1 MFERGRA
8 TTEAPPMT
16 AAETSPQS
24 PTREVPRWLRILRTG
39 ALAGIL
45 LLAGFIA
52 GVYIERARSGP
63 PKLADLGPAPQYTL
77 TNQLGQPVSSKQF
90 SGKVQFVTFLFPYC
104 TTFCPLIAA
113 HLMGFE
119 RLMVLAQTG
128 MQNKVEIVSFNV
140 APGAVGPKEMRE
152 FLHQY
157 GWDPKDP
164 HWQFLTGNKTQIR
177 RVVTGGFHVAFRRIA
192 DSGGDDDNYAGASGA
207 PQLTVSNPL
216 AEKVKPNFDIT
227 HNDAIEIVDPQGRI
241 RKVYDDAD
249 VVPNEQLWNDVG
261 RILKGG

>member
-1 MFERGRA
+1 MSG
-8 TTEAPPMT
+8 
-16 AAETSPQS
+16 AETSPRA
-24 PTREVPRWLRILRTG
+24 PARGFLPVLRYG
-39 ALAGIL
+39 ALAALL

-52 GVYIERARSGP
+52 GVFVGRAGSGP
-63 PKLADLGPAPQYTL
+63 PALADIGPAPHYTL
-77 TNQLGQPVSSKQF
+77 TNQLGQSVSSQRF
-90 SGKVQFVTFLFPYC
+90 AGKVQVVTFLFPYC
-104 TTFCPLIAA
+104 TTYCPLIAA

-140 APGAVGPKEMRE
+140 APGIVGPKEMRE

-164 HWQFLTGNKTQIR
+164 HWQFLTGSRKQVR
-177 RVVTGGFHVAFRRIA
+177 RIVTGGYHVAYRRIA
-192 DSGGDDDNYAGASGA
+192 DSNDDADAGGT

-216 AEKVKPNFDIT
+216 TEKVKPNFDIS
-227 HNDAIEIVDPQGRI
+227 HNDAIEIVDTRGRI

-249 VVPNEQLWNDVG
+249 VVPNQRLWNDVT
-261 RILKGG
+261 RLLKAR